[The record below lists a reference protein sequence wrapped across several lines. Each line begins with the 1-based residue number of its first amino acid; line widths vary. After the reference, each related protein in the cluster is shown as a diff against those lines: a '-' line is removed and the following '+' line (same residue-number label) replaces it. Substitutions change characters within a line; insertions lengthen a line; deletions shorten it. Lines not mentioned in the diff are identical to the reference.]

1 MLDILHKKL
10 VESMKLKDKNTI
22 NGLRNFIGK
31 IKAEQINKGDTLS
44 NQDCIKILSSYAK
57 QLNDSIEIYRK
68 SGRDDLMKKEEFE
81 LVLIKEFLPKQK
93 TEEEILIIIKKII
106 QSTDA
111 KSIKDMGQVMGIAMK
126 ELAGSANGKI
136 VQNLVK
142 EALS

>member
-44 NQDCIKILSSYAK
+44 DQDCIKILSSYAK

-106 QSTDA
+106 QSIDA